1 MSPVFEKYATF
12 YDVYYRQKD
21 YAAECAYVL
30 ELLKRHSSRP
40 VKSLLDLGCGT
51 GSHDVIWAQSGLKVT
66 GIDLSEAMLEQARKK
81 AADAGVSVQFAQ
93 GDLRSFQAG
102 GPFDAATSMFAVL
115 GYMTANEDLEAAL
128 LQVRRHLSPGGLF
141 IFDAWHGPAVLS
153 ESPTAREKSFP
164 GPSPGVTI
172 QRLVRPEWDV
182 YRHVVHTHITVR
194 QVKDGKTVDEIQE
207 SHPVRYFFPQ
217 ELAYFLKKTGFDVA
231 GMTPF
236 LSLDGTPGLKD
247 WNFTVIARASESAT

>member
-1 MSPVFEKYATF
+1 VSPVFEKYATF

-30 ELLKRHSSRP
+30 ELFRRHSPRP

-51 GSHDVIWAQSGLKVT
+51 GSHDLLWAKAGLDVT

-81 AADAGVSVQFAQ
+81 AAEEKLRVRFSQ
-93 GDLRSFQAG
+93 GDLRTLNVG
-102 GPFDAATSMFAVL
+102 GVFDAATSMFAVL

-128 LQVRRHLSPGGLF
+128 LCVRRHLTPGGLF
-141 IFDAWHGPAVLS
+141 VFDAWHGPAVLS

-164 GPSPGVTI
+164 GPLPGVTI

-182 YRHVVHTHITVR
+182 FRHVVHTHITVR
-194 QVKDGKTVDEIQE
+194 QVKDGKTLDEIQE

-217 ELAYFLKKTGFDVA
+217 ELAYFLKKTGFDVV

-236 LSLDGTPGLKD
+236 LSIEGTPGLKD
-247 WNFTVIARASESAT
+247 WNFTVIARASGTAP